1 MNRLCANTLSNFF
14 VLFFFYLVIGVCK
27 SQRFGLAEGMI
38 HLLVSAPPRH
48 HSVISGCRRG
58 EPGVIHPGLGS
69 AARGVMTIGGS
80 GFFLIYLWYGRKRW
94 VY

>member
-1 MNRLCANTLSNFF
+1 
-14 VLFFFYLVIGVCK
+14 
-27 SQRFGLAEGMI
+27 MI
-38 HLLVSAPPRH
+38 HLLVSAPPRRR
-48 HSVISGCRRG
+48 SVIPGCRLG

-94 VY
+94 VYGDDGEGVNYISEYHRLNNTNQPLNTTPLTAVDH